1 MSSAAPEPAPAPD
14 PARTQAL
21 LAQCWQIVSDVYLPR
36 VAAIFTEALALA
48 ARSGDELQERAAAAL
63 SLQEKALV
71 RAYATELRGGFD
83 EGVAVFQGRK
93 PAPAPSAAA
102 LSLMAMDESD
112 LRSQIDQVAARL
124 RNRVTASQAA
134 LSLRLQAMRPAGA
147 YLESTSPLRAAIFL
161 DAVADAFE
169 SVAPS
174 VAGMGA
180 VLRHFPAA
188 MAPAVDACF
197 EAISRYLDSQGIVP
211 VAVSRPPP
219 GARTGAAARVAP
231 PAGAAPAAPAAPA
244 AGPERLSLDGAPPV
258 RAGAASDDAPRV
270 PAGRGAPTRLAPAPP
285 EPDADGSADEIA
297 LAEYGRLQATLG
309 INASPLIDAIRDAA
323 RRPAGAPPAALAPA
337 APALVAAMLSAQ
349 RHDAARVAARSAVEG
364 ETARP
369 GAPADGA
376 KAVSV
381 AAPPEFVG
389 SREHSRRLIT
399 LGGNPL
405 QRLTLQLVA
414 RIFTRIERDRLVPP
428 AVRSL
433 LVALRFP
440 FLELALVDPAVLLRP
455 DHPARR
461 LINAIATSSIGWAP
475 DGADNQRYLRHA
487 RSAVHFVVH
496 SPGSADSAFAQACDQ
511 FEAFLEA
518 IVPAASLSLVAARD
532 ALRDAE
538 KRAAHAAEAAA
549 YLEQILEGDGVDDY
563 LRQFILGPWAHVLA
577 EAAAG
582 EAREP
587 GVFHRRLMVIPE
599 LIGSVRPAATA
610 AERKRQVEAI
620 APLLAHL
627 REGVAR
633 IGWPADKME
642 VFLDRLMVAH
652 SHILGGGDPAA
663 PGTGAFSASTI
674 RIRLDGFALREVPEI
689 DPQSPLPVMDEAV
702 QIQLARVPSKAVHQW
717 FKAPPRIPDGAPDAD
732 TARAQV
738 AQWRDRLWFDIRIG
752 KTLVRMRLVAW
763 TPARSLA
770 LFSSR
775 NGNSL
780 VSFSRD
786 TLAGFLRCGLI
797 APAEGAPLLTRAL
810 RSVLKDLGRTAQ
822 AAAANA
828 DGA

>member
-1 MSSAAPEPAPAPD
+1 MSGAGPEPVPAPD

-21 LAQCWQIVSDVYLPR
+21 LAQCWQIVADIYLPR
-36 VAAIFTEALALA
+36 MAAIFTEAMALA
-48 ARSGDELQERAAAAL
+48 ARSGDEVQERAAAAL

-83 EGVAVFQGRK
+83 DGVAVFLGRK

-134 LSLRLQAMRPAGA
+134 LSLRLQAMRPAGE
-147 YLESTSPLRAAIFL
+147 YSESTSPLRAAIFL

-169 SVAPS
+169 TVAPS

-211 VAVSRPPP
+211 IAVSRLPP

-231 PAGAAPAAPAAPA
+231 PAGAAPAAPAAGA
-244 AGPERLSLDGAPPV
+244 ERLSLEGAPPP
-258 RAGAASDDAPRV
+258 RAGAAPDDPPRAPT
-270 PAGRGAPTRLAPAPP
+270 GRGAPTRVAPAQP
-285 EPDADGSADEIA
+285 EPNADGSADEMA
-297 LAEYGRLQATLG
+297 LAEYGRLQAALG

-323 RRPAGAPPAALAPA
+323 RRPPGTPPAALAPP

-349 RHDAARVAARSAVEG
+349 RQDAARVAARSAAEG
-364 ETARP
+364 EAARP

-376 KAVSV
+376 KAAS
-381 AAPPEFVG
+381 AAAAPEFVG
-389 SREHSRRLIT
+389 SREYSRRLIT

-428 AVRSL
+428 AVRTL
-433 LVALRFP
+433 LVSLRFP
-440 FLELALVDPAVLLRP
+440 FLELALADPAVLLRP

-511 FEAFLEA
+511 FEAFLAA
-518 IVPAASLSLVAARD
+518 IVPAASLSLMATRD

-538 KRAAHAAEAAA
+538 KRAVHAAEAAA

-563 LRQFILGPWAHVLA
+563 LRQFILGPWAQVLA
-577 EAAAG
+577 EAAAS

-633 IGWPADKME
+633 IGWPDDKMA

-663 PGTGAFSASTI
+663 PGTGAFSASTV

-689 DPQSPLPVMDEAV
+689 DPQAPVPVMDEAV

-717 FKAPPRIPDGAPDAD
+717 FKMPPRIPDGAPDAD
-732 TARAQV
+732 TARARV
-738 AQWRDRLWFDIRIG
+738 GQWRDRLWFDIRIG

-770 LFSSR
+770 LFASR

-780 VSFSRD
+780 ASFSRD
-786 TLAGFLRCGLI
+786 TLADFLRCGLI
-797 APAEGAPLLTRAL
+797 APAEAAPLLTRAL